1 MVAERYGRKSKS
13 GVSPRQI
20 NCWTSDYVT
29 CSLCQEADVAF
40 DVYRTSCQRMEVDS
54 FHAQGQ
60 QVAGEE
66 VKALLE
72 YVQKMPEGPQKAHF
86 MKRVSA
92 IMWIYRISSC
102 LWLSQV

>member
-1 MVAERYGRKSKS
+1 
-13 GVSPRQI
+13 
-20 NCWTSDYVT
+20 
-29 CSLCQEADVAF
+29 
-40 DVYRTSCQRMEVDS
+40 MEVDS

-102 LWLSQV
+102 LWLSQVWGLQQGSSYSITGYETEKISQEQGLNLVGVVMNDMD